1 MLTGLL
7 GDFARTFMP
16 YAEHFTYLAVFLALV
31 LPGLGLPIPED
42 IILVTGGWAAWKTGA
57 NVYIMVAVSM
67 AAVLGCDF
75 MMYSVGRHWGR
86 AILSWRLFRFMAPP
100 SRIQRAERFYAKH
113 GRKTVF
119 ICRFTPGL
127 RVLVFMLAGV
137 TRMKPWLFLLM
148 DGLAAAISIPTIVCV
163 AHHFAP
169 HIEKT
174 IAIARQVKTYTI
186 MGTVLLVLVMLLIWM
201 RRRRK
206 TVGAPPEL
214 RAVPRGLFSRPEPP
228 PWAG

>member
-1 MLTGLL
+1 LPKIVVEDAPREFKEFQMLTGLL
-7 GDFARTFMP
+7 ADFARTFMP

-42 IILVTGGWAAWKTGA
+42 IILIIGGWVTWKVGA
-57 NVYIMVAVSM
+57 NVHIMVVVSM

-86 AILSWRLFRFMAPP
+86 AILNWRLFRFIAPP
-100 SRIQRAERFYAKH
+100 SRIQRAEQFYTRH

-137 TRMKPWLFLLM
+137 TRMKPWMFLLM
-148 DGLAAAISIPTIVCV
+148 DGLAAAISIPTIVYL

-169 HIEKT
+169 NIEKI
-174 IAIARQVKTYTI
+174 IAIAKQVKMYTI
-186 MGTVLLVLVMLLIWM
+186 LVGIPLALVILLIWM

-206 TVGAPPEL
+206 
-214 RAVPRGLFSRPEPP
+214 AVAEN
-228 PWAG
+228 A